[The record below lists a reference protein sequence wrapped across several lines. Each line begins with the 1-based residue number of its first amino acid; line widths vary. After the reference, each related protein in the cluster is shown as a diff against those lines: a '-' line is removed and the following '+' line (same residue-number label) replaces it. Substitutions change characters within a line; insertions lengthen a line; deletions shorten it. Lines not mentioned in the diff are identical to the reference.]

1 MSTAKNQAQELFL
14 HVDEIEE
21 FIGFNEEI
29 GQQVKLLAVNAGI
42 QAAKAGTFGG
52 GFKQVANRLRDMI
65 RKSDANM
72 DHSRAILK
80 NIRSEN
86 KNTYDKI
93 DLGVSQ
99 LYSNFRNLEST
110 WSVLEKSI
118 SSFASSTDQVSMI
131 AVTAKKQQTG
141 MSSVMN
147 AMDKIE
153 ETASQLDN
161 SSNMLQTS
169 VVQISVSQET
179 LRQALHT
186 ER

>member
-1 MSTAKNQAQELFL
+1 
-14 HVDEIEE
+14 
-21 FIGFNEEI
+21 
-29 GQQVKLLAVNAGI
+29 
-42 QAAKAGTFGG
+42 
-52 GFKQVANRLRDMI
+52 
-65 RKSDANM
+65 M

-86 KNTYDKI
+86 KHTYDKI

-99 LYSNFRNLEST
+99 LYSNFKDLEST
-110 WSVLEKSI
+110 WILLEKSI
-118 SSFASSTDQVSMI
+118 SSFASSTEQVSMI